1 MNRARVPLIIF
12 MTLACGLLGRRY
24 AVEPVYIASASM
36 EPTMDIGRHLFLD
49 RITYRF
55 RKPGKQEIICFESP
69 VGETHDS
76 VKRVIAVEG
85 DTVELREKKVYLN
98 GEPQLEIYTQYT
110 RAGEKLEGD
119 NLGPLRVPGDSLFV
133 LGDNRDNSNDSA
145 TWKDPATG
153 ERLYF
158 IKLEKVKGKVRGIY

>member
-1 MNRARVPLIIF
+1 MNKARVSLIIF
-12 MTLACGLLGRRY
+12 ITLACGLLARHY
-24 AVEPVYIASASM
+24 AAEPVYIASASM
-36 EPTMDIGRHLFLD
+36 EPTLNVGRHLFVD
-49 RITYRF
+49 KITYRF
-55 RKPGKQEIICFESP
+55 RKPARQELICFESP

-110 RAGEKLEGD
+110 RAGETLEGD
-119 NLGPLRVPGDSLFV
+119 NLGPLRVPPDSLFI
-133 LGDNRDNSNDSA
+133 LGDNRDNSNDSSS
-145 TWKDPATG
+145 WKNPATG

-158 IKLEKVKGKVRGIY
+158 VKLEKVKGKVRGIY